1 MAIKDKS
8 LKLGLTGTG
17 QLQNVVNGV
26 SGDISI
32 IIGEEK
38 PGFGLTINQT
48 ETVDKFDHTYF
59 IEIFLDKLFFYYL
72 KFYFFVP

>member
-1 MAIKDKS
+1 M
-8 LKLGLTGTG
+8 
-17 QLQNVVNGV
+17 VNGV

-38 PGFGLTINQT
+38 FGFGLTINQM

-59 IEIFLDKLFFYYL
+59 IEIFLDKLFFYYF
-72 KFYFFVP
+72 KFYLFVPKILKIDFLGVNNLISLIK